1 MKYDVVLLTEKKYLN
16 PATVDWYTEQVLTE
30 DGLIQEALEK
40 LGLRVT
46 KKDWADPDFDWSTTH
61 TALFRTTWDYFHR
74 FNEFKTWLDGVASKT
89 ILINSAEQIRWN
101 LDKHYLHDLAAKGI
115 PIVESYFIKKGCA
128 ETLQEIHSN
137 LGWEETVLKPTIS
150 GAARHTYRLNPSTLS
165 DFETTFNELIQ
176 QEDFVLQPF
185 QHNILIHGEVSFM
198 VFGGKFSHAILKT
211 AKPGDFRVQDDFG
224 GEIHLYGPS
233 PDEIDFAIKAVQACE
248 NLPFYARVDVVWD
261 NNNQLALSELELI
274 EPELWFRKKLN
285 SAALLAEA
293 VGRFIRDLK

>member
-1 MKYDVVLLTEKKYLN
+1 MKYDVVLLTEKKYIN
-16 PATVDWYTEQVLTE
+16 PVEIDWYTKQVLTE
-30 DGLIQEALEK
+30 DGLMQEALEK
-40 LGLRVT
+40 LGLTVV
-46 KKDWADPDFDWSTTH
+46 KKDWADPDFDWSITR
-61 TALFRTTWDYFHR
+61 TALFRATWDYFHR
-74 FNEFKTWLDGVASKT
+74 FNEFKNWLDGAASKT
-89 ILINSAEQIRWN
+89 ILINSAAQIRWN

-115 PIVESYFIKKGCA
+115 PIVESYFIKKGCS
-128 ETLQEIHSN
+128 ETLQEIHSK
-137 LGWEETVLKPTIS
+137 LGWVETVLKPTIS
-150 GAARHTYRLNPSTLS
+150 GAARHTYRLNPSTLT
-165 DFETTFNELIQ
+165 DFEKTFNEFIQ

-198 VFGGKFSHAILKT
+198 VLGGKFSHAILKT

-233 PDEIDFAIKAVQACE
+233 PDEIDFATKAVHACE

-293 VGRFIRDLK
+293 VGRFIGDLK